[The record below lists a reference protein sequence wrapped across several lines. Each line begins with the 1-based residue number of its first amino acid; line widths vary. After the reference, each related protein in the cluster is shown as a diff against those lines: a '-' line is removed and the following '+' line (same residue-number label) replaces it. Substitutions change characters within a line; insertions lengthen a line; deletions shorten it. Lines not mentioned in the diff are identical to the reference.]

1 MMSQIHQSSFLSKNV
16 KLGQNI
22 KIGPFCYLDGE
33 INIGDNTELKSHVV
47 ISGNVSIGNNNI
59 FYPFSNIGCE
69 PQDLKFNGEDSEL
82 IIGNNNIFREN
93 TTISK
98 GTRDGGMKTVI
109 KNNNLFMTG
118 VHIAHDCKIGNENI
132 FVNQVTLAG
141 HVNIINN
148 VVIGG
153 LSAIIQFVTI
163 GSYSMIGGMS
173 GIDKNVLPFSLA
185 IGNRAKLRGLNLVG
199 IRRKGF
205 DKSEI
210 TRINYIH
217 NQYLD
222 GIDLDRDK
230 KVDSIFL
237 DYNEILNQNSTLHHN
252 DITPLFGAGGPSSQ
266 LLVVPPAQFTG
277 DGDPRRGQGPSPRH
291 SLGPSHGEAGGAAPG
306 AAADPR
312 GGQAPGP

>member
-230 KVDSIFL
+230 KVDSIFF
-237 DYNEILNQNSTLHHN
+237 DYNKILNQK
-252 DITPLFGAGGPSSQ
+252 
-266 LLVVPPAQFTG
+266 
-277 DGDPRRGQGPSPRH
+277 
-291 SLGPSHGEAGGAAPG
+291 LGHI
-306 AAADPR
+306 
-312 GGQAPGP
+312 QK